1 MALNEG
7 IHRNERDPITSCG
20 IIRWRTNSRP
30 CIRSMMDVWI
40 SSEQGTSGE
49 DGPESESHL
58 RVRFHKISDFE
69 QSLEQEFQSRNRS
82 IFRSNKR
89 KRNSKLHRSNVIL
102 LRSNDRWSGNRK
114 IFFIS
119 TSCESRNICR
129 GEAWRGTWISSE
141 CWNES
146 GEKI

>member
-58 RVRFHKISDFE
+58 RVRFHKISDSDDFE
-69 QSLEQEFQSRNRS
+69 QSLKCISRSFSQEIVRFFGPTSGSSIEEEFKITSFQCNFTA
-82 IFRSNKR
+82 I
-89 KRNSKLHRSNVIL
+89 
-102 LRSNDRWSGNRK
+102 
-114 IFFIS
+114 
-119 TSCESRNICR
+119 E
-129 GEAWRGTWISSE
+129 
-141 CWNES
+141 
-146 GEKI
+146 

>member
-89 KRNSKLHRSNVIL
+89 KRNSKLHRSNVIA
-102 LRSNDRWSGNRK
+102 
-114 IFFIS
+114 I
-119 TSCESRNICR
+119 E
-129 GEAWRGTWISSE
+129 
-141 CWNES
+141 
-146 GEKI
+146 